1 MEFTGKIIAVL
12 EPRSGVSQRTGSTWK
27 SQEYVIEELISSS
40 QFAPRRMCFN
50 VWGEDKINAMNIQIG
65 QELTVS
71 FDINAREYQGRW
83 YNDLRAWKVDPAQQA
98 QPVAAAPQQ
107 SAPQQPTATPFPPAE
122 TATEQ
127 TNDFTSGSEEENL
140 PF

>member
-1 MEFTGKIIAVL
+1 MEFTGRIIAVL
-12 EPRSGVSQRTGSTWK
+12 EPRSGVSQRTGTNWK

-50 VWGEDKINAMNIQIG
+50 IWGEDKINAMNIQVG

-83 YNDLRAWKVDPAQQA
+83 YNDLRAWKVEPAQQA
-98 QPVAAAPQQ
+98 QPAPAQ
-107 SAPQQPTATPFPPAE
+107 QQPATPQPPFAAE
-122 TATEQ
+122 PAAGGVA
-127 TNDFTSGSEEENL
+127 DFTSEEGSDENL

>member
-50 VWGEDKINAMNIQIG
+50 VWGEEKINAMNIQVG

-83 YNDLRAWKVDPAQQA
+83 YNDLRAWKVDPAQQIA
-98 QPVAAAPQQ
+98 PAPQQ
-107 SAPQQPTATPFPPAE
+107 PAPQQPTATPFPPAE
-122 TATEQ
+122 PATEQ
-127 TNDFTSGSEEENL
+127 TADFTSGDDGETL

>member
-98 QPVAAAPQQ
+98 QPVPPQQPAPPQQ
-107 SAPQQPTATPFPPAE
+107 SNTAPFPPADS
-122 TATEQ
+122 AAEQ
-127 TNDFTSGSEEENL
+127 TSNFTASGEDENL